1 MHVLQRGSAMH
12 KLALTSSIP
21 EPRQDAFCLHARR
34 PQKIAK
40 PEMPKRRTDWPVL
53 IPAERTKYSELGFD
67 RGFTMP
73 PSSELLRTTLGN
85 LECRQT
91 PVFPGLYGVVLG
103 SDDAAIAGAAN

>member
-12 KLALTSSIP
+12 KLALTSSSIP
-21 EPRQDAFCLHARR
+21 EPRQDAFWLHARR

-40 PEMPKRRTDWPVL
+40 PEMPQRRTDWPVL

-73 PSSELLRTTLGN
+73 PSSELLVITWGPLLTSL
-85 LECRQT
+85 L
-91 PVFPGLYGVVLG
+91 
-103 SDDAAIAGAAN
+103 